1 MNRSLLI
8 YCLSSQH
15 RRSLERCFLAVA
27 SIAHTSK
34 GTAAFLCCVIQ
45 KVHTRRC
52 SHKTSGAERCLV
64 SELPQVWLPCSCFHL
79 CLLFTGEDLGLVHF
93 PKPLHAWTL
102 HPSATPTHKTEECCW
117 AYKLLRG
124 GTSCVGW
131 ALPLINFRTDTL
143 SWKRFHCQH
152 HHVDISILEWFQ
164 LLHVLLSIFPSSSS
178 SAIALPNCCLS
189 CPKLGGCAVSWR
201 TCWFSPGEQW
211 KCLGTH

>member
-102 HPSATPTHKTEECCW
+102 HPSATPTHKTEERCW
-117 AYKLLRG
+117 AYKLLG
-124 GTSCVGW
+124 VEPPVLDELCLWLTSELILFLENVFTVNTIMLTSPYLNGFSYFMCYWVSFPVVLV
-131 ALPLINFRTDTL
+131 LPLHFPTVAFL
-143 SWKRFHCQH
+143 AQSWVGVQWAEGLADFLQG
-152 HHVDISILEWFQ
+152 
-164 LLHVLLSIFPSSSS
+164 SSES
-178 SAIALPNCCLS
+178 
-189 CPKLGGCAVSWR
+189 V
-201 TCWFSPGEQW
+201 
-211 KCLGTH
+211 

>member
-1 MNRSLLI
+1 M
-8 YCLSSQH
+8 LSQW
-15 RRSLERCFLAVA
+15 VA
-27 SIAHTSK
+27 SSMAAMLLLSFVPPFYWGRFGTCTFSK
-34 GTAAFLCCVIQ
+34 AFACMDPPSISNSHPQNWGTL
-45 KVHTRRC
+45 
-52 SHKTSGAERCLV
+52 
-64 SELPQVWLPCSCFHL
+64 
-79 CLLFTGEDLGLVHF
+79 LGLQ
-93 PKPLHAWTL
+93 A
-102 HPSATPTHKTEECCW
+102 S
-117 AYKLLRG
+117 RG

-152 HHVDISILEWFQ
+152 HHVDISILAWLQ